1 MVPER
6 FQDYFFNDWD
16 YLPETY
22 PMDDKEREELI
33 RKLAAMITDD
43 LGMSGHPEKIAND
56 EPDFWLLDK
65 LLTTDEIKFMLNFKK
80 KRTVKLTVKELAK
93 RNGMTI
99 TEALNM
105 AEGICQ
111 KGLLEYDR
119 ENKTNEKQYFVPK
132 WVVGSGEYML
142 MTGNLMEE
150 HP

>member
-6 FQDYFFNDWD
+6 FKDYFFNDWD

-22 PMDDKEREELI
+22 PMEDHEREELI
-33 RKLAAMITDD
+33 RQLAAMITDD
-43 LGMSGHPEKIAND
+43 LGMSGNPDKISND

-105 AEGICQ
+105 AEGICSLVSIISGIRHSAYAQ
-111 KGLLEYDR
+111 TVSDYD
-119 ENKTNEKQYFVPK
+119 QYFHFVP
-132 WVVGSGEYML
+132 
-142 MTGNLMEE
+142 
-150 HP
+150 PI

>member
-6 FQDYFFNDWD
+6 FKDYFFNDWD

-43 LGMSGHPEKIAND
+43 LGMSGKPEKIAND

-65 LLTTDEIKFMLNFKK
+65 LLTTDEVKFMLSFKK
-80 KRTVKLTVKELAK
+80 KRTAKLTVAELAK
-93 RNGMTI
+93 RNDMSI
-99 TEALNM
+99 TEAHNM

-111 KGLLEYDR
+111 KGLL
-119 ENKTNEKQYFVPK
+119 
-132 WVVGSGEYML
+132 
-142 MTGNLMEE
+142 
-150 HP
+150 